1 MRKSYLLLVF
11 SLLSTIL
18 FAQENLEQWVKDNYT
33 KREVMIPM
41 RDGKRLFTAIYEPVQ
56 TDGPTP
62 IFITRTTYTAGP
74 YGEGYNSFLWTKYRN
89 LVKAKYVIAIQD
101 VRGRWRSEGD
111 FVNVRPFNAHKK
123 GKKDIDEASDT
134 YDTAEWLI
142 KNVKSNG
149 NIGVGGTSYPGFY
162 TVMAALSGHPAIKA
176 VVPQAPVTDWWMG
189 DDYHHHGA
197 FMITDMFNF
206 SPTYMDRPR
215 PVPTDRFIPMKP
227 FYLDDEYSFFLRNKT
242 MKSLTR
248 LAGDS
253 ITFWHE
259 LMEHPDYDDW
269 WKARDSR
276 RSLYHVKPAVLVV
289 GGFFDA
295 EDCYGTLGV
304 YKAIRQQ
311 SPETALGFIMGPW
324 FHGAWERDLGNHLGD
339 ILFGANTSNYYLD
352 DVEFP
357 FLQYYLNGIGEPP
370 SFDKAVHIFYTG
382 KNEWRHYPV
391 WPVPD
396 AKDFRVY
403 LGGNG
408 QLSTQAPSNKDSYS
422 EYVSDPQHPV
432 PYVANFAHGRSA
444 TYMTADQRFASTRPD
459 VLTFRTNV
467 LEDDLTLGGEI
478 HIDLNVSISTTDA
491 DFIVKVI
498 DEFPEDFRYDE
509 NTYVEDNQ
517 LMLRN
522 RGTMM
527 GSYQMLVRGETMR
540 GRYRNS
546 YEHPEAFQPNEITK
560 VSFEIPDIAHCFKKG
575 HRLMIQIQST
585 WFPLTNINPQQF
597 VDISTCDEEDFVKSN
612 IRIYH
617 DEQHPSSIT
626 FQRIENE

>member
-1 MRKSYLLLVF
+1 MRTSYFILIF
-11 SLLSTIL
+11 SLFTNIL
-18 FAQENLEQWVKDNYT
+18 FAQEIDEQWVKDNYT

-56 TDGPTP
+56 TQKPTP
-62 IFITRTTYTAGP
+62 IYITRTPYTASP
-74 YGEGYNSFLWTKYRN
+74 YGEGYSSTLWTKFRN
-89 LVKAKYVIAIQD
+89 LTKAKYVIVIQD
-101 VRGRWRSEGD
+101 VRGRWKSEGD

-142 KNVKSNG
+142 RNVKSNG

-176 VVPQAPVTDWWMG
+176 VVPQAPVTDWWEG

-197 FMITDMFNF
+197 FMLTDIFNF

-215 PVPTDRFIPMKP
+215 PVPTEHFIPMEP
-227 FYLDDEYSFFLRNKT
+227 FYRDDDYSFFLRQKS
-242 MKSLTR
+242 MKNITR
-248 LAGDS
+248 LVGDS
-253 ITFWHE
+253 IIFWNE
-259 LMEHPDYDDW
+259 VMDHPDYDDW
-269 WKARDSR
+269 WKARDAR
-276 RSLYHVKPAVLVV
+276 RSLYDVKPAVLVV

-295 EDCYGTLGV
+295 EDCFGALGV
-304 YKAIRQQ
+304 YKSIYRQ
-311 SPETALGFIMGPW
+311 SPKTPLNFIMGPW

-352 DVEFP
+352 EIEFP
-357 FLQYYLNGIGEPP
+357 FLQYYLNGVGEKP
-370 SFDKAVHIFYTG
+370 SSDKAVHIFFTG
-382 KNEWRHYPV
+382 ANEWRHYPV
-391 WPVPD
+391 WPVS
-396 AKDFRVY
+396 KDKNYQIFLRKD
-403 LGGNG
+403 GK
-408 QLSTQAPSNKDSYS
+408 LSTSAPTKEEAFS

-432 PYVANFAHGRSA
+432 PYIAVGTHGRQKE
-444 TYMTADQRFASTRPD
+444 YMTADQRFASTRPD
-459 VLTFRTNV
+459 VLTFRTDV
-467 LEDDLTLGGEI
+467 LDEDLTLGGEI
-478 HIDLNVSISTTDA
+478 HVNLNVSISTTDA

-509 NTYVEDNQ
+509 ATYMEDNRA
-517 LMLRN
+517 MLRN
-522 RGTMM
+522 KGVLM

-546 YEHPEAFQPNEITK
+546 FEHPEAFQPNEITN
-560 VSFEIPDIAHCFKKG
+560 VSFDIPDIAHCFKKG

-585 WFPLTNINPQQF
+585 WFPLTDINPQQF
-597 VDISTCDEEDFVKSN
+597 VNIYKCEEDDFVKSN

-617 DEQHPSSIT
+617 DEQHPSSIS
-626 FQRIENE
+626 FQKLDN